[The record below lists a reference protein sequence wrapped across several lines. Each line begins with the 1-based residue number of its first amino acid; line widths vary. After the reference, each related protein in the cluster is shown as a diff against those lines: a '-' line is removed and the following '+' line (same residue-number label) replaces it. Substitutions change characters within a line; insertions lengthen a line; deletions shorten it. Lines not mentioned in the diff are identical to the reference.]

1 MYPKTRM
8 RRLRRTEGMRRLAA
22 ETGVSRDDLIY
33 PLFAVPGEGR
43 RESIPSMPGVER
55 MSVDLL
61 RERAA
66 GLKSGAILLF
76 GVPDADAKDDTGSS
90 AVRDDALVPAA
101 VRALKDTRP
110 DVTVITDLC
119 LCAYT
124 DHGHCGVLA
133 ESGEVDND
141 ATLPLL
147 AGMARAHAA
156 AGADMVAPSGMMDG
170 MVGAIREGLDG
181 AGFQGTAIMS
191 YAAKFA
197 SAFYGPFR
205 DAAHSSPSFGDRRS
219 YQFPPG
225 NAREALKDALLDEAE
240 GADWL
245 MVKPAMPYLDV
256 LRDLRRETRLPIS
269 AYQVSGEYAMLKF
282 AARAD
287 AIDEQAA
294 ALESVLCIRRAG
306 ADAVITYYA
315 EDVCGW
321 LEAGC

>member
-22 ETGVSRDDLIY
+22 ETRLSRDDLIY
-33 PLFAVPGEGR
+33 PLFAVPGGGR
-43 RESIPSMPGVER
+43 REGIPSMPGVER

-90 AVRDDALVPAA
+90 AVREDGLVPAA
-101 VRALKDTRP
+101 VRALKDERP

-170 MVGAIREGLDG
+170 MVAAIREGLDG
-181 AGFQGTAIMS
+181 AAFQGAAIMS

-219 YQFPPG
+219 YQLPPG

-315 EDVCGW
+315 EDVCRW